1 MNESFEGKFIARID
15 RELEIGGHVL
25 DVRLLEE
32 TDAARDTEWDVASR
46 EFELQFER
54 VKMRAVKHRH
64 AVQFRALFAQFEHAL
79 SNERCLFGG
88 IAAGDQDRLAAGFPR
103 GRKSLGVL
111 VNVGG
116 DRGVGDVENLRR
128 AAVIGLDPVNGGV
141 RIAVGKLENVFVIRP
156 APRVNALRVIAYHH
170 HVVMPRG
177 QQINQVALQL
187 VRVLIFIDKDEA
199 ELVAPLDD
207 AADVERNLLEI
218 PRSAVREVGQVALVN
233 VVSSGEVESRAVRLG
248 ASRDGKVEVLSGL
261 FDRYPRLKIA
271 VAHMGGGLLP
281 VMGRLD
287 FGWRL
292 GCDGMPERA
301 VIRCKR
307 RPSDYLAMLYVDT
320 MGFWAPH
327 VREAVDVFGV
337 DRVMFGTDY
346 GPVPIDPKEH
356 IDIVSGLAISPA
368 DKEKIL
374 WRNAARFFEL
384 PVAT

>member
-1 MNESFEGKFIARID
+1 MSPIIDIHTHCVTRTADDPFGVAETLRGIPAGKHAVTNYRGLPAVSYREMSDFDLQQEICAKAGITGRIISNPFAA
-15 RELEIGGHVL
+15 EVITAISGKPTI
-25 DVRLLEE
+25 DV
-32 TDAARDTEWDVASR
+32 
-46 EFELQFER
+46 
-54 VKMRAVKHRH
+54 VKHVNDQN
-64 AVQFRALFAQFEHAL
+64 AAIVARAPATSWGLGTLNPLEASHISEG
-79 SNERCLFGG
+79 ERCLGSLGFKGLLITSSWHG
-88 IAAGDQDRLAAGFPR
+88 QFLDADAAFPFWEWAQDRQAPIFIHP
-103 GRKSLGVL
+103 
-111 VNVGG
+111 
-116 DRGVGDVENLRR
+116 
-128 AAVIGLDPVNGGV
+128 
-141 RIAVGKLENVFVIRP
+141 
-156 APRVNALRVIAYHH
+156 PRVPIGHE
-170 HVVMPRG
+170 
-177 QQINQVALQL
+177 QQMDQYKL
-187 VRVLIFIDKDEA
+187 D
-199 ELVAPLDD
+199 ELVGRPFDTAM
-207 AADVERNLLEI
+207 
-218 PRSAVREVGQVALVN
+218 ALA
-233 VVSSGEVESRAVRLG
+233 RMI
-248 ASRDGKVEVLSGL
+248 LSGL
-261 FDRYPRLKIA
+261 FDRYPRLNIA